1 MTRTRNRT
9 PIILLALAAL
19 IALAAIMYLSAA
31 RRTTVTGPLPT
42 DAGERLVRP
51 DSPFLGPEDGPVT
64 VVEFF
69 DPECEACR
77 AVEPDVMALL
87 EKYDGKV
94 RLVARYFPLH
104 ANSVGAAGLI
114 EAAAQEEEWKRWRAR
129 EYLFTKQSEWGE
141 QQTPQTDL
149 FLKYAGDLGLDVEHA
164 RKVMDSAEVRDLI
177 ERDRQDG
184 VALGVG
190 GTPTFFVNGE
200 PLKELSMPALEAA
213 IEQALP

>member
-1 MTRTRNRT
+1 MTRRT
-9 PIILLALAAL
+9 TKLPIILAALAAL
-19 IALAAIMYLSAA
+19 IALAAILFLSA
-31 RRTTVTGPLPT
+31 RQRTTVTGPLPE
-42 DAGERLVRP
+42 DAAQRLVRP
-51 DSPFLGPEDGPVT
+51 DSPVLGAEDAPVT

-87 EKYDGKV
+87 DKYDGKV

-104 ANSVGAAGLI
+104 ANSVAAAGLI

-129 EYLFTKQSEWGE
+129 EYLFTKQPEWGE
-141 QQTPQTDL
+141 QQTSQADL
-149 FLKYAGDLGLDVEHA
+149 FLRYAEDLGLDVEHA
-164 RKVMDSAEVRDLI
+164 RKVMDSAEVRDRV

-184 VALGVG
+184 VALGVS

>member
-1 MTRTRNRT
+1 MTRPRNRT
-9 PIILLALAAL
+9 PVILLALAAL
-19 IALAAIMYLSAA
+19 IALAAILFVSAQQ
-31 RRTTVTGPLPT
+31 RTTVTGPLPE
-42 DAGERLVRP
+42 DAAQRLVRP
-51 DSPFLGPEDGPVT
+51 DSPILGPEDAPVT

-87 EKYDGKV
+87 EKYDGEV

-129 EYLFTKQSEWGE
+129 EYLFTKQAEWGE
-141 QQTPQTDL
+141 QQTPQTDR
-149 FLKYAGDLGLDVEHA
+149 FLRYAGDLGLDVEHA
-164 RKVMDSAEVRDLI
+164 RKVMDSAEVRDLV